1 MPNDPHDDF
10 LAPSGMAAARAVMVA
25 RFPWFEHKAP
35 VSAFD
40 GIKRIGLE
48 PRQVRGF
55 FRPVPAVVARRITVN
70 SDRAVC
76 LWPKGKS
83 TLVVGADKNERLFRL
98 AVRPHDLPVR
108 LGVDWSFDA
117 PWAAAERLRINYPGR
132 DIGEIFAYVA
142 NEYGAFMSYD
152 PIPPEA
158 LLVQIK
164 GQSDDATAWHPLL
177 QADINA
183 IARY

>member
-10 LAPSGMAAARAVMVA
+10 LAPSGMVAARAVMVA
-25 RFPWFEHKAP
+25 QFPWFEHKAP

-40 GIKRIGLE
+40 GIRRIGLE

-55 FRPVPAVVARRITVN
+55 FGSIPAVVARRIIVN
-70 SDRAVC
+70 SDRVVC

-83 TLVVGADKNERLFRL
+83 TLVVGADKDERLFRL

-117 PWAAAERLRINYPGR
+117 PWAAAERLRTNNLGR

-142 NEYGAFMSYD
+142 NE
-152 PIPPEA
+152 
-158 LLVQIK
+158 
-164 GQSDDATAWHPLL
+164 
-177 QADINA
+177 
-183 IARY
+183 